1 MHRLLTPESDHP
13 GTDDPAVQAA
23 AGQLARGALL
33 GLPTE
38 TVYGLA
44 ADACR
49 ADAVQRIFAAKG
61 RPENHPL
68 IVHVAGSAQVAD
80 YAAEVPAFAQRL
92 IEPVLSRLARRLVAL
107 KVTANQLTLAG
118 FAIGLLA
125 AALIAQGAYRAGL
138 LLLLLSRLC
147 DGLDGAVA
155 RQTQPT
161 DRGGFLDITL
171 DFIFYAAVVLAFA
184 FADPAANA
192 LAAAALLAGFM
203 GTGSSFLAFAVMAA
217 KRQVSKPMTGGKSF
231 YFLGGLT
238 EGTETLG
245 FFVAMCLW
253 PAQFALLAWFFA
265 GLCVLTTISRV
276 VWGCKAFD

>member
-1 MHRLLTPESDHP
+1 MLDS
-13 GTDDPAVQAA
+13 
-23 AGQLARGALL
+23 
-33 GLPTE
+33 
-38 TVYGLA
+38 
-44 ADACR
+44 
-49 ADAVQRIFAAKG
+49 FA
-61 RPENHPL
+61 H
-68 IVHVAGSAQVAD
+68 
-80 YAAEVPAFAQRL
+80 RL
-92 IEPVLSRLARRLVAL
+92 IEPVLTRAAHRLVRL
-107 KVTANQLTLAG
+107 NVTANQLTLAG
-118 FAIGLLA
+118 FAVGLLA
-125 AALIAQGAYRAGL
+125 AVLIAQRAYGAGL
-138 LLLLLSRLC
+138 VLLLLSRLC

-161 DRGGFLDITL
+161 DRGAFLDITL

-217 KRQVSKPMTGGKSF
+217 KRQMSKPMSSEKSF

-253 PAQFALLAWFFA
+253 PAQFALLAWVFA
-265 GLCVLTTISRV
+265 GLCVVTTIARV
-276 VWGCKAFD
+276 GWGYKAFD

>member
-1 MHRLLTPESDHP
+1 MLD
-13 GTDDPAVQAA
+13 
-23 AGQLARGALL
+23 
-33 GLPTE
+33 
-38 TVYGLA
+38 
-44 ADACR
+44 
-49 ADAVQRIFAAKG
+49 
-61 RPENHPL
+61 N
-68 IVHVAGSAQVAD
+68 
-80 YAAEVPAFAQRL
+80 FAQRL
-92 IEPVLSRLARRLVAL
+92 IEPVLTRAAQRLVRL

-125 AALIAQGAYRAGL
+125 AVLIAQRAYGAGL
-138 LLLLLSRLC
+138 VLLLLSRLC

-161 DRGGFLDITL
+161 DRGGFLDIAL

-192 LAAAALLAGFM
+192 LAAAAMLAGFM

-217 KRQVSKPMTGGKSF
+217 KRQMSKPMSPGKSF

-253 PAQFALLAWFFA
+253 PAQFALLAWVFA
-265 GLCVLTTISRV
+265 GLCVVTTIARV
-276 VWGCKAFD
+276 GWGYKAFD

>member
-1 MHRLLTPESDHP
+1 MLDS
-13 GTDDPAVQAA
+13 
-23 AGQLARGALL
+23 
-33 GLPTE
+33 
-38 TVYGLA
+38 
-44 ADACR
+44 
-49 ADAVQRIFAAKG
+49 
-61 RPENHPL
+61 
-68 IVHVAGSAQVAD
+68 
-80 YAAEVPAFAQRL
+80 FAQGL

-184 FADPAANA
+184 LADPAANA

-253 PAQFALLAWFFA
+253 PAQFALLAWVFA
-265 GLCVLTTISRV
+265 GLCVLTTLSRV